1 MSSIGPPEGP
11 AQPSGTEPTPPPS
24 GEPSALSDDL
34 LERHRAKILRP
45 HEAVPAARG
54 EQVQS
59 TAYRHEYLLLPRQL
73 LENRSFMAFLTTTLA
88 EINLRPVVESG
99 DLPQYVTPPVR
110 LMHGDEPPDAPVD
123 AWRALQRL
131 RFRARR
137 TEFEEVVDDIS
148 LEHLFRGLR
157 TVTGAGGVF
166 NGTPGTEGHHGGD
179 SPYLNPDFSG
189 RMSVGVVSPAP
200 QRPAVNTRRVV
211 VAVIDTGIG
220 QHPWLTTSGAADP
233 FADTAS
239 YPRPIST
246 SQPPDP
252 AAALD
257 PEATG
262 RLMEPLVGD
271 LDSHAGHGTFIAGIV
286 RQVAPAAK
294 VLSIPIMYSDGI
306 MREGDLR
313 KVLEML
319 EQRVADAVNNNK
331 PENFVDVICLAFGAY
346 HEFQQIP
353 AGHSVPALLAK
364 LRGHGITIVASAGND
379 ATSREMYPA
388 ALAGVEAVGA
398 LNPNGSRAVFSN
410 EAGWVD
416 WWALG
421 SAVMSTLPTTFHG
434 SQTPHL
440 DNRDSPLH
448 PLLDGVGRQSLD
460 PDDFCRGFGLWS
472 GTSFAAATFAAKLA
486 AEIHRAGT
494 GANPAHP
501 LQKIGTADTGARRGA
516 ALQALQQQ
524 ATNLSRCVRLVRKNP

>member
-1 MSSIGPPEGP
+1 MSSIDPPAGP
-11 AQPSGTEPTPPPS
+11 AQPSGSEPAPPPS
-24 GEPSALSDDL
+24 GEPSALSEDL

-59 TAYRHEYLLLPRQL
+59 TAYRHEYLLLPSRQL
-73 LENRSFMAFLTTTLA
+73 LANPSFMEFLTNILA
-88 EINLRPVVESG
+88 EINLRPVVESEG
-99 DLPQYVTPPVR
+99 LLHYVTPPVR
-110 LMHGDEPPDAPVD
+110 LVHGADPPDAPVD

-131 RFRARR
+131 RFRAIQRK
-137 TEFEEVVDDIS
+137 EFVAEVEGIS

-157 TVTGAGGVF
+157 TVTGTAGVF

-189 RMSVGVVSPAP
+189 RMSVGVVSPPP
-200 QRPAVNTRRVV
+200 QRPAVSTRRVV

-220 QHPWLTTSGAADP
+220 RHPWLTTSGADP

-239 YPRPIST
+239 FPRPISA

-262 RLMEPLVGD
+262 RLIEPLVGD

-286 RQVAPAAK
+286 RQVAPDAK

-313 KVLEML
+313 TVLEML
-319 EQRVADAVNNNK
+319 ENRVADAVNNNK
-331 PENFVDVICLAFGAY
+331 PQNFVDVICLAFGAY

-353 AGHSVPALLAK
+353 AGHSVPALLAT
-364 LRGHGITIVASAGND
+364 LRGHGVTIVASAGND

-388 ALAGVEAVGA
+388 ALAGIEAVGA

-440 DNRDSPLH
+440 DNRDAPLH

-494 GANPAHP
+494 GA
-501 LQKIGTADTGARRGA
+501 TRRTRSRRSARRTPGHDGVRRCRPCS
-516 ALQALQQQ
+516 
-524 ATNLSRCVRLVRKNP
+524 SRPPT